1 MIALYSQ
8 RHKEHASMLRVMG
21 GWCRLTYWGVMGP
34 VLMAERLLAHDYLQQ
49 CTLWQKLL
57 AR

>member
-1 MIALYSQ
+1 
-8 RHKEHASMLRVMG
+8 MLRVMG